1 VPPKTNFTKI
11 HVKALLQRFFKKKI
25 ENLCCFGINCSTFK
39 TYKQMIQRIQTV
51 YLIAIIVLTSIMFSG
66 SLLSLKQPN
75 PTNGVD
81 EYDLNIFYFK
91 VTEVQKSMVG
101 GHETQTSAIKS
112 MSIQYGL
119 IAIAAI
125 LIGLTISI
133 IFNYKNREKQMKLT
147 RLNFL
152 VMAMLYSAVFAK
164 AINYIPGFE
173 FSKLMPYSTLG
184 IMLMIFN
191 FYLNWRVL
199 RLIKKD
205 DDLVKSA
212 DRIR

>member
-1 VPPKTNFTKI
+1 
-11 HVKALLQRFFKKKI
+11 
-25 ENLCCFGINCSTFK
+25 
-39 TYKQMIQRIQTV
+39 MIQRIQTV
-51 YLIAIIVLTSIMFSG
+51 YLVAIIVLTSVMFSG

-91 VTEVQKSMVG
+91 VTEVQKSIVG
-101 GHETQTSAIKS
+101 GHETQTSILKS
-112 MSIQYGL
+112 QTIQYGL
-119 IAIAAI
+119 IAIAAL
-125 LIGLTISI
+125 LIGLTLSI
-133 IFNYKNREKQMKLT
+133 IFSYKNREKQMKLT

-152 VMAMLYSAVFAK
+152 VMAMLYSAVFAN

-184 IMLMIFN
+184 IMLMSFN

>member
-1 VPPKTNFTKI
+1 
-11 HVKALLQRFFKKKI
+11 
-25 ENLCCFGINCSTFK
+25 
-39 TYKQMIQRIQTV
+39 MIQRIQTV
-51 YLIAIIVLTSIMFSG
+51 YLIAIIVLTSVMCSG
-66 SLLSLKQPN
+66 SLLSLKQSN

-91 VTEVQKSMVG
+91 VTEVQKSMTG
-101 GHETQTSAIKS
+101 GQATQTSVIKS
-112 MSIQYGL
+112 ITMQYGL

-133 IFNYKNREKQMKLT
+133 IFSYKNREKQMKLT

-164 AINYIPGFE
+164 AINYITGFE

>member
-1 VPPKTNFTKI
+1 MT
-11 HVKALLQRFFKKKI
+11 
-25 ENLCCFGINCSTFK
+25 
-39 TYKQMIQRIQTV
+39 
-51 YLIAIIVLTSIMFSG
+51 
-66 SLLSLKQPN
+66 
-75 PTNGVD
+75 
-81 EYDLNIFYFK
+81 
-91 VTEVQKSMVG
+91 G
-101 GHETQTSAIKS
+101 GQATQTSVIKS

-125 LIGLTISI
+125 LIGLTIGI
-133 IFNYKNREKQMKLT
+133 IFSYKNREKQMKLT

-152 VMAMLYSAVFAK
+152 VMAMLYSASFAK

>member
-1 VPPKTNFTKI
+1 
-11 HVKALLQRFFKKKI
+11 
-25 ENLCCFGINCSTFK
+25 
-39 TYKQMIQRIQTV
+39 MIQRIQTV
-51 YLIAIIVLTSIMFSG
+51 YLIAIIVLTSVMCSG
-66 SLLSLKQPN
+66 SLLSLKQSN

-91 VTEVQKSMVG
+91 VTEVQKSMTG
-101 GHETQTSAIKS
+101 GQATQTSVIKS
-112 MSIQYGL
+112 ITMQYGL

-133 IFNYKNREKQMKLT
+133 IFSYKNREKQMKLT

-173 FSKLMPYSTLG
+173 FGKLMPYSTLG